1 MYEYMPNNL
10 RSFNSINIER
20 EMKHNEKDINL
31 MISFLKIFE
40 FFFFT
45 ILIISNNTKKTQ
57 SFD

>member
-40 FFFFT
+40 FFFF
-45 ILIISNNTKKTQ
+45 LQ
-57 SFD
+57 S